1 MKYAQAGIA
10 EFWIVNLDEK
20 CLEVYRQPVV
30 DGVYTDLHIL
40 RSGEH
45 VEIVVLPESTLAV
58 DGIV

>member
-30 DGVYTDLHIL
+30 DGVYTDLHIR

-45 VEIVVLPESTLAV
+45 VDIVALPGSTLAV
-58 DGIV
+58 DGIL